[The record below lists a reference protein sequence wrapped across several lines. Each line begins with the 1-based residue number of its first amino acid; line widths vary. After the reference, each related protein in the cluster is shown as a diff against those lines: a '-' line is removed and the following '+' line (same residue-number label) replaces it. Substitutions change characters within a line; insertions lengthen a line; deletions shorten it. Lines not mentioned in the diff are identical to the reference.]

1 MRHDPTVLE
10 QIVQH
15 VPWGVFDR
23 LVAEHG
29 ADAGVRGF
37 DSRDHFLTL
46 LAAALGGHHGL
57 RPTVAALAPHRGA
70 LRLLGG
76 KPPARSTLSEAG
88 ARRPATL
95 FTALFHAM
103 LPRLAGRARRQ
114 QMQEAI
120 RLIDA
125 TQLNV
130 GARMQNWLGLHRGQ
144 TAAKLHVVYDP
155 RAARPVY
162 FDVTPSR
169 INDITWAQRELGIE
183 PGATYVFDLGYYDF
197 AWFAKLT
204 AAGCRFV
211 TRLKVNT
218 PLREI
223 EEYPLAPAVT
233 RKGDAVI
240 LADRTGLLPARLAA
254 SRRNPFCQ
262 RAREVLVRIDT
273 GKTLRLFTN
282 DLTSPAETIAALYK
296 ERWQIELFFKWIKQN
311 LRISRFIGTSE
322 NAVRAQIAVAMIAYL
337 LLRFM
342 HEQQKN
348 TQPVSI
354 FLLVIRCHLFTRRP
368 CNELLNP
375 PPKIKP
381 PPNPQLSLFQCIN
394 RAGQ

>member
-23 LVAEHG
+23 LVAEHR

-37 DSRDHFLTL
+37 DSRDHLLAL

-57 RPTVAALAPHRGA
+57 RSTVAALAPHRGA

-88 ARRPATL
+88 ARRPAAL
-95 FTALFHAM
+95 FTALFQAM
-103 LPRLAGRARRQ
+103 LPNLSGRAHRRH
-114 QMQEAI
+114 MDEVI

-125 TQLNV
+125 TQLDM
-130 GARMQNWLGLHRGQ
+130 GARMQGWLGLHRGQ

-155 RAARPVY
+155 RAAQPIY

-169 INDITWAQRELGIE
+169 INDITWAQRELEIT

-197 AWFAKLT
+197 SWFSRLA

-223 EEYPLAPAVT
+223 AENPIASVVT
-233 RKGDAVI
+233 RKGDAEI
-240 LADRTGLLPARLAA
+240 LGDRTGLLPARLAA
-254 SRRNPFCQ
+254 SRRNPFSQ

-337 LLRFM
+337 LLRFI
-342 HEQQKN
+342 HQQQKIV
-348 TQPVSI
+348 QPASI
-354 FLLVIRCHLFTRRP
+354 LLLIIRCHLFTRRP
-368 CNELLNP
+368 CHLLLNP
-375 PPKIKP
+375 PPQIKP
-381 PPNPQLSLFQCIN
+381 PPNPQLALFICN
-394 RAGQ
+394 TRAGQ